1 MTPLQRYM
9 IIFALAAPTSVVT
22 CLVFHSVYVNLSLS
36 EAAMGYVDPLTKMGI
51 ALGYLAMVGG
61 TLVFAAI
68 ALWAAIKAVGVWRR
82 GADEEGR

>member
-1 MTPLQRYM
+1 MTPLQRYT
-9 IIFALAAPTSVVT
+9 IIFAVAAPTSIVT
-22 CLVFHSVYVNLSLS
+22 WLIFHAVYVNLSLS

-68 ALWAAIKAVGVWRR
+68 ALWAGIKALGVWR
-82 GADEEGR
+82 GRKD